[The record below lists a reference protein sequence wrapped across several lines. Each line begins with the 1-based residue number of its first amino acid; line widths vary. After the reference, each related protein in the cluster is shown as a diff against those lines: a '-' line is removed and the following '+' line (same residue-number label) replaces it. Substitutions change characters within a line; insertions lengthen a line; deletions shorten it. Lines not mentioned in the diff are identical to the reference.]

1 MRTLFLLL
9 VSLPL
14 SLNLP
19 AQIVLKTNYLELS
32 LNPAGHIAQLTDRA
46 TGRTYA
52 APGTRSPLLAVYV
65 GVNPESPS
73 KASYNPKSKTLTLQ
87 YPRSK
92 ATLTLRVEER
102 EEYLVF
108 ELIKAQPEMTIDKVI
123 WGPYATNIG
132 ETVGEIVGVV
142 RNGEYALG
150 IQSLNVKT
158 VGGFPSNEEGF
169 ELARGS
175 AAQKTPSGSV
185 LQAYS
190 LNRSKARNITVW
202 DKSFPNMPV
211 PAIPG
216 ETVRG
221 SKIAL
226 FGCPEPQ
233 VLAVISKIEVEQGLP
248 HPLIDGVWAKISPQ
262 TGRSYL
268 IANYSESTID
278 TLLEYTQKAG
288 LMSLYHMDAFK
299 SWGHYELSPAF
310 FPNGVAGMQ
319 DCVKKATQKGIHLGA
334 HTLTN
339 FIQTHDPYV
348 TPVPDKRLAKTGFSR
363 LTAAIDSTATVLP
376 VESPEY
382 FANTHANWLH
392 TVVIGEELIR
402 YKKVSDEAPWRLLDC
417 ERGAFG
423 TKKAAHSAGAEVG
436 KLLDH
441 PYEVFYPN
449 LELQTEIA
457 LNLARRF
464 NESGLSHLDFDGHEG
479 CLAAGQGDY
488 GIDLFAET
496 FIRNT
501 AHPVINGT
509 SLSKHFYWHINT
521 YCNWGE
527 PWYGGFAESMQEYR
541 INNQAL
547 LERNY
552 LPNMLGWYLLTETT
566 TLADMEWMLARAAGY
581 NAGFAMATSL
591 AALKN
596 NPQTDDLLLA
606 IRDWE
611 QLRRARVFSEAQR
624 ERLKIPA
631 NEFRLV
637 RTGENTWDLFPFHKS
652 PEFVHEKTE
661 KQPGEP
667 TDSRW
672 TYEMPDGEQFFQ
684 FKLSVKQGEGTVKNP
699 VFKIDNYT
707 RVELP
712 VELFPGEACY
722 PLNDRQIRIMD
733 DKGRQKKILELAAP
747 LPLLSKGGHVIS
759 FNAQYS
765 GTSNHPHVA
774 VYFKSLG
781 APEGVR
787 LP

>member
-1 MRTLFLLL
+1 MKKNGFLFFIFFFSCTLH
-9 VSLPL
+9 
-14 SLNLP
+14 
-19 AQIVLKTNYLELS
+19 AQIAFKTKHLELS
-32 LNPAGHIAQLTDRA
+32 IDPSGHVAQWTDRSS
-46 TGRTYA
+46 GKHYA
-52 APGTRSPLLAVYV
+52 DSTRKSPLLVLYLGAQA
-65 GVNPESPS
+65 ESPS
-73 KASYNPKSKTLTLQ
+73 KASYNPKTKTLILQ
-87 YPRSK
+87 YPQSK
-92 ATLTLRVEER
+92 ATLTVRVEER

-108 ELIKAQPEMTIDKVI
+108 ELIKALPEAAIDKIV
-123 WGPYATNIG
+123 WGPFATTIG

-142 RNGEYALG
+142 RNSAFALG

-158 VGGFPSNEEGF
+158 VGGFPSNNEGF

-175 AAQKTPSGSV
+175 AAQKTSSGSV
-185 LQAYS
+185 LQAYA

-202 DKSFPNMPV
+202 DKNFPNMPV
-211 PAIPG
+211 PPIPG

-233 VLAVISKIEVEQGLP
+233 ALELIGKIEVEQGLP
-248 HPLIDGVWAKISPQ
+248 HPLIDGVWSKISPQ

-268 IANYSESTID
+268 IANYTESNID

-319 DCVKKATQKGIHLGA
+319 DCVKKAKRKGIHLGA

-363 LTAAIDSTATVLP
+363 LAAAIDSNATVIP

-423 TKKAAHSAGAEVG
+423 TKKAAHAIGAEVG

-501 AHPVINGT
+501 THPVINGT

-591 AALKN
+591 AALKKN
-596 NPQTDDLLLA
+596 SQTDELLLA

-611 QLRRARVFSEAQR
+611 QLRRARAFSQEQR

-631 NEFRLV
+631 NEFHLV
-637 RTGENTWDLFPFHKS
+637 RTGENTWNLFPFHKS

-667 TDSRW
+667 TDSKW
-672 TYEMPDGEQFFQ
+672 EYAMPDEEQFFQ
-684 FKLSVKQGEGTVKNP
+684 FKLSVREGEGTVKNP
-699 VFKIDNYT
+699 VFKIDNYS

-712 VELFPGEACY
+712 VELYPGEACY
-722 PLNDRQIRIMD
+722 PLNDRQIRVMD
-733 DKGRQKKILELAAP
+733 EKGRQKKIVELASS
-747 LPLLSKGGHVIS
+747 LPLLAKGGHVIS

-765 GTSNHPHVA
+765 AMGNQPNIA
-774 VYFKSLG
+774 VYFKSMG